1 MLPKC
6 KRLFKTKFVSYHI
19 NMSDASCGNTK
30 VNKRFA
36 IATKHLQILE
46 VKAQEELKMGQN
58 SYEPQKHVYGKYK
71 THVKQ
76 IKIQEKHVI
85 IKLNK
90 TFDKLDAY

>member
-19 NMSDASCGNTK
+19 SMNDASCEDTK
-30 VNKRFA
+30 VNKRFVV
-36 IATKHLQILE
+36 ATKHLQILE
-46 VKAQEELKMGQN
+46 AKAQEELGRGQN
-58 SYEPQKHVYGKYK
+58 SCEPQKHVYGKYK

-85 IKLNK
+85 MKLNK
-90 TFDKLDAY
+90 TFDKLDPY